1 MTTKA
6 APPSAPVSD
15 PVPASGRPPL
25 VRLGAAELAVLR
37 VLVDAAGR
45 VTSRTELARRAGLTE
60 QSERRT
66 DAILVVLRRALGP
79 GSIRTV
85 RSRGWMLELSHLDEA
100 RHLLDDG

>member
-15 PVPASGRPPL
+15 PAPAAGRSPL

-45 VTSRTELARRAGLTE
+45 VTSRSELARRAGLAE
-60 QSERRT
+60 QSERRS

-85 RSRGWMLELSHLDEA
+85 RSRGWMLELTHLDDA
-100 RHLLDDG
+100 KRLLDDD